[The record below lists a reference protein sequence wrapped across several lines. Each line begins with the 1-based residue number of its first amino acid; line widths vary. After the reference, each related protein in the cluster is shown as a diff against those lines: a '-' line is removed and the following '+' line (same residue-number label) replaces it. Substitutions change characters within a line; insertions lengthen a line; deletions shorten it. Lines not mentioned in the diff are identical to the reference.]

1 MNKETKTCKNC
12 TNKYICPTYN
22 KIGACMGWGD
32 RGAFIGLIKLN
43 FGLYIPTK
51 IIDDQFEFI
60 KHLQEETK

>member
-1 MNKETKTCKNC
+1 
-12 TNKYICPTYN
+12 
-22 KIGACMGWGD
+22 MGWGD